1 MRLRAFLQKIRNNPY
16 YREYLR
22 ICNLS
27 VLDCMKRRFHA
38 TVFPDRWQNPESN
51 YARQN
56 VLDYVMNG
64 LALHIPHYKHN
75 FLLSYPSGM
84 QFRVFVEVGVHFS
97 DRHRFSRGAD
107 IDATMRVVPLFGIH
121 PDLFDYGR
129 DILQYERSPLSLTEE
144 SLSGIADTYIKLR
157 YFTEGLMSRLQLRY
171 KVKKNL
177 VSVDYEYFY
186 RGKFRKATE
195 YPYIQYTDDEEKRI
209 RLILKKRYNL
219 VDSLLDLQDTV
230 RVINNN
236 PAAFKTGKP
245 IRILA
250 YNFEQAYYFDGCN
263 PDKLMQLLH
272 SDNPSCDQ
280 HGAQNYYVCQKVIY

>member
-1 MRLRAFLQKIRNNPY
+1 MRLKSFLQKIRNNPY

-22 ICNLS
+22 ICNFS
-27 VLDCMKRRFHA
+27 VLDCMKRRLHRPLF
-38 TVFPDRWQNPESN
+38 TERWRNPESN
-51 YARQN
+51 YTSGN
-56 VLDYVMNG
+56 VRDYVLNR

-84 QFRVFVEVGVHFS
+84 QFRVYVEAGIHFS

-107 IDATMRVVPLFGIH
+107 IEATMRVVPLFGIH

-129 DILQYERSPLSLTEE
+129 DILQYELSI
-144 SLSGIADTYIKLR
+144 SLNEASLKKVADEYIKLR
-157 YFTEGLMSRLQLRY
+157 FFTEGLMSRLQMKY

-177 VSVDYEYFY
+177 VSIDYEYFY
-186 RGKFRKATE
+186 RGKFRQDKE
-195 YPYIQYTDDEEKRI
+195 YPYRYTEDEEKRI

-219 VDSLLDLQDTV
+219 VDSLLDLHDTV

-236 PAAFKTGKP
+236 PSAFKTGKP

-250 YNFEQAYYFDGCN
+250 YNFEQAYEFDGCD
-263 PDKLMQLLH
+263 PEKLMHLLH

-280 HGAQNYYVCQKVIY
+280 HGAQNYYVCQRTIY